1 MEVQYGKTVVMV
13 KKIKAGKRLNEISKS
28 TKSIGLFHI
37 KYKITHSIS
46 HYKRLLSMLHEF
58 LAVIYFLFFTFSIY
72 FGGLVIAA
80 CSLVQ
85 TFTTVAKYISHASVV
100 DHTSWFHVKGT

>member
-37 KYKITHSIS
+37 
-46 HYKRLLSMLHEF
+46 
-58 LAVIYFLFFTFSIY
+58 
-72 FGGLVIAA
+72 
-80 CSLVQ
+80 
-85 TFTTVAKYISHASVV
+85 
-100 DHTSWFHVKGT
+100 